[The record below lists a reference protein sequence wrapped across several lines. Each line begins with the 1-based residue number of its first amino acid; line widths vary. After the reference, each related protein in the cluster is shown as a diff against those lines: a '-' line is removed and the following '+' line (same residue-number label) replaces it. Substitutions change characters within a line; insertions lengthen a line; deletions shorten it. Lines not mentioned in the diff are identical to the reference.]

1 MSLSSRLLFP
11 VFLGSYLDLLFK
23 TYFFVSFWFFLGVCF
38 YELGKTATSPS
49 VAGVALCRSFPFVNC
64 MVGVFGG
71 AAGVGACVCS
81 RETQGQSAPGLSW
94 PTGWSWSGYS
104 LQGVPGA
111 SYLGLPWQMSWG
123 YIQLEPAQAT
133 GVLGSSL
140 PGAMLAGW
148 LAGAAVRRS
157 RAVESPRGKLHRGL
171 EL

>member
-1 MSLSSRLLFP
+1 MYFSFQLLFNSDWFYFIFSFCCCSEFIYSSKFWGHPYQCLMSLSSRLLFP

-23 TYFFVSFWFFLGVCF
+23 TYFLVSFWFFLGVCF

-71 AAGVGACVCS
+71 AAGVGACVCC

-111 SYLGLPWQMSWG
+111 SYLGLP
-123 YIQLEPAQAT
+123 
-133 GVLGSSL
+133 
-140 PGAMLAGW
+140 
-148 LAGAAVRRS
+148 
-157 RAVESPRGKLHRGL
+157 
-171 EL
+171 